1 MSYIANIG
9 NFILI
14 SFKTFRELLEGYK
27 RFRERERKKDDQLL
41 PFILQRQSTNV
52 QEPTKD
58 DNAPVPRAKAHTMSM
73 QG

>member
-1 MSYIANIG
+1 MYIYLVNAVVTLYN
-9 NFILI
+9 N
-14 SFKTFRELLEGYK
+14 FRELLEGYK
-27 RFRERERKKDDQLL
+27 RFRERERKKYDQLL